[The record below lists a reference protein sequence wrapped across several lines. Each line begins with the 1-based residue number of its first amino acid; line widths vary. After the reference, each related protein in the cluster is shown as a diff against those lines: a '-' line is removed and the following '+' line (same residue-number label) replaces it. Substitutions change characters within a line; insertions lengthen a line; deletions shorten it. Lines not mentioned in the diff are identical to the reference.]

1 MNSGRGA
8 SRRDR
13 THGQKTENTEFS
25 AGGVVVRDGEMIVI
39 VPVRRDAS
47 GDRVLALPKGHPDGD
62 ETPAQTAA
70 REVREET
77 GVVAEIV
84 DKLGDIDY
92 TYERRG
98 HRVAK
103 TVSFFLFEYRSGD
116 VEDHDHEIEEALW
129 MPLEEAARALSFEG
143 ERTMVLRAVS
153 QLRSDR

>member
-25 AGGVVVRDGEMIVI
+25 AGGVVVRDGEVIVI

-62 ETPAQTAA
+62 ETPEQAAA

-84 DKLGDIDY
+84 NKLGDIDY

-98 HRVAK
+98 RRVAK
-103 TVSFFLFEYRSGD
+103 TVSFFLFKYRSGE

-143 ERTMVLRAVS
+143 ERTMVLRALS